1 MNLDNFE
8 QHINAVIMQR
18 GRGYT
23 QRVHNLEE
31 TEPEFW
37 QAEVNGTR
45 AYDVEI
51 QLDGKEI
58 SEWSCTCPYDGD
70 ICKHVAA
77 SLLNIRQQLRVK
89 PTSPAQPTKRQ
100 QLDQVL
106 NTLKREDL
114 AAYIRQLLHDDR
126 KMLDK
131 FLLRFQVVTP
141 TTEAPSKQY
150 QQLFDK
156 IARQYSSYDYIDE
169 DDASAFADE
178 VQELLD
184 TLSASNLA
192 SAAKVEICF
201 TIAQGIAG
209 IANNVDDSN
218 GELNSLMYSIK
229 DELATAYPQLPTSEQ
244 ATLFKRVL
252 ATQFD
257 SRYSEYG
264 LEDTFTELLE
274 EWAQHSQT
282 DQNTYLQALDKH
294 IQSRPNDW
302 QRDALLRQKLEL
314 LKTWNRLDDMEA
326 VATTHMEIP
335 DFRDTFIQKAI
346 DAKDYDKARS
356 LLQDGIHLAEQQK
369 NAGTI
374 SRWRK
379 RSLEI
384 AYLQNDIPAIRTE
397 LEHLYQTSHY
407 SLEHY
412 RELKATYPAEEWVNA
427 RQRLYGLIPVPRGYD
442 SARAMLLQEENDI
455 PALYEL
461 IKQPTIPGQSA
472 SLFKRYAPLLAIAFP
487 HEVKATYA
495 SQICDYL
502 RDNTGRA
509 VYERV
514 IDELNVL
521 AKMPDGANMAHNLVK
536 DFCNRYKSRKA
547 MVEML
552 IAAFGKG

>member
-18 GRGYT
+18 GRSYT
-23 QRVHNLEE
+23 QYVHNLEE

-37 QAEVNGTR
+37 QADVQGTR
-45 AYDVEI
+45 TYDVEI

-58 SEWSCTCPYDGD
+58 SDWSCTCPYDGY

-89 PTSPAQPTKRQ
+89 PTFPAQPTKRQ

-126 KMLDK
+126 KLLDK

-141 TTEAPSKQY
+141 TTEAPTKQY

-156 IARQYSSYDYIDE
+156 LARQYSSYDYIDE
-169 DDASAFADE
+169 DAASAFADE

-184 TLSASNLA
+184 TLSASNLS

-209 IANNVDDSN
+209 IANDIDDSN

-244 ATLFKRVL
+244 AALFKRVL

-257 SRYSEYG
+257 PRYSEYG
-264 LEDTFTELLE
+264 LEDTFTKLLE
-274 EWAQHSQT
+274 EWAQHSET
-282 DQNTYLQALDKH
+282 DQNIYLQALDKH
-294 IQSRPNDW
+294 VQSSPNDW
-302 QRDALLRQKLEL
+302 RRDALLRQKMAL
-314 LKTWNRLDDMEA
+314 LKTWNRLDEMEA

-356 LLQDGIHLAEQQK
+356 LLQAGIRLAEQQK

-379 RSLEI
+379 RLLEI
-384 AYLQNDIPAIRTE
+384 AYLQDDIPTIRTE
-397 LEHLYQTSHY
+397 LEHLYQITQY

-412 RELKATYPAEEWVNA
+412 RKLKATYPAEEWA
-427 RQRLYGLIPVPRGYD
+427 
-442 SARAMLLQEENDI
+442 SA
-455 PALYEL
+455 
-461 IKQPTIPGQSA
+461 
-472 SLFKRYAPLLAIAFP
+472 
-487 HEVKATYA
+487 
-495 SQICDYL
+495 
-502 RDNTGRA
+502 
-509 VYERV
+509 
-514 IDELNVL
+514 
-521 AKMPDGANMAHNLVK
+521 
-536 DFCNRYKSRKA
+536 
-547 MVEML
+547 
-552 IAAFGKG
+552 